1 MNQLLDIRT
10 KPKVTIIFNEEKFE
24 IIDTED
30 VNNNGLFLI
39 DNLINVEVIKRK
51 TNWFITILSFT
62 VDIFTG
68 SGSGSNYKDK
78 AYLNI
83 DFENRSVKIWLSN
96 EDIDKAHN
104 AKDVLMGAIL
114 K

>member
-1 MNQLLDIRT
+1 MNQILDIRI
-10 KPKVTIIFNEEKFE
+10 KPKVTIVFNEEKFE
-24 IIDTED
+24 IIDAED
-30 VNNNGLFLI
+30 VNNNGIFLI
-39 DNLINVEVIKRK
+39 DNLKNVEIIERK

-62 VDIFTG
+62 VDLFTG

-96 EDIDKAHN
+96 EDIDKAN
-104 AKDVLMGAIL
+104 KAKDVLMGAIL